1 MQFIQAK
8 RLGNKLCVRD
18 NRFFTIDKVEFL
30 RNGGFVVT
38 VVDYDGYSYPLA
50 YHNEEAFREEF
61 HIANFIN
68 QLEPP
73 RDLKK

>member
-30 RNGGFVVT
+30 KNGGFVVT
-38 VVDYDGYSYPLA
+38 VIDYDGA
-50 YHNEEAFREEF
+50 YHNEEDFREEF
-61 HIANFIN
+61 HIANFVN